1 MTEDEQR
8 RQKRHKR
15 LWLALAVLVAILA
28 VLIVPPLVSVSRYTS
43 RITSL
48 IAESL
53 GRPVRLSSVRV
64 RVLPRPGFVLGDLTV
79 EEDPAF
85 GAEPLL
91 HATTVT
97 AYIRMLSLW
106 RGRLEIS
113 EISVDE
119 ASLNLVRTPDG
130 RWNLDSLLHS
140 AATKAGTSAAGAEA
154 HVPPF
159 PYLAASN
166 SRINFKNGVEKLP
179 FSIVDTDLSFWQ
191 EDPGKWRIRL
201 RGRPAR
207 TDVSLDLA
215 DTGVVEL
222 DATAQR
228 ASDLRQMPIH
238 LDLEWRDAQLG
249 QLTRLAT
256 GSDAGWRG
264 DMRGEVHVEGT
275 ADAAHVTTRLRATGV
290 HRAEFAPAAPMDFDA
305 NCGFVYHYSLRSL
318 QDLVCDSLLGDGH
331 LRLAGDLPG
340 NGDMPHFSVELDRIP
355 VAAGLDAL
363 RTVRSGV
370 GPGLQAAGT
379 VSGKVSYAES
389 PATSGVLKKPVVPA
403 KVHSTKTSAAMP
415 AAGPLTGS
423 FTVDGFAL
431 SGEGLSRPIQAPKM
445 VLEPA
450 AVAQGHAPE
459 LAGAAAISVGGTIPL
474 TVNLRMGLKGYQV
487 TLRGQASIV
496 RGRELARAAGISQ
509 AAALD
514 ALAGDPLTVD
524 LSAEGPWMPAEEV
537 PFSSIAP
544 VLPANSAAHGAASG
558 GLSAAASGPANAKP
572 ATNGAASP
580 VVDSLSGTVTLRNAN
595 WKADYLAN
603 HVEISDAT
611 LHLNLVGG
619 AGESRWDPV
628 DFSYGPLKGKASL
641 TIPASCD
648 PPAPCPARFLVQFGD
663 LDAETVQTAALGAHE
678 KGTLLS
684 DLIDRLHPASAPVW
698 PPFEGTV
705 KVDSLILGPVT
716 LKDAT
721 AELNILPNSAEIT
734 SLDATLL
741 GGNLHAAGTL
751 ETGDKPSYNLTG
763 DFTKLNATA
772 VGQLLGQNWR
782 GGTFDANGKIELSGY
797 TGADLA
803 GSAKGTLHF
812 EWRHGSV
819 APAASAAETSPAPLV
834 RFDRW
839 TADSEIANGKI
850 TLGNN
855 EVAQGGRKRAVEASV
870 TLVESPKVSF
880 AAPKTA
886 PTRKR

>member
-1 MTEDEQR
+1 MIEDEQG
-8 RQKRHKR
+8 RQKKHRR

-48 IAESL
+48 MSDSL

-64 RVLPRPGFVLGDLTV
+64 RLLPRPGFVLDDLAV

-91 HATTVT
+91 HASTVT
-97 AYIRMLSLW
+97 ANIRMLSLW

-113 EISVDE
+113 EISVDD
-119 ASLNLVRTPDG
+119 ASLNLVRSPDG
-130 RWNLDSLLHS
+130 RWNLDSLLHT
-140 AATKAGTSAAGAEA
+140 AATKAGTAAAGGA
-154 HVPPF
+154 HAPPF

-179 FSIVDTDLSFWQ
+179 FSVVDTDLSFWQ

-201 RGRPAR
+201 RGQPAR

-222 DATAQR
+222 DATAQH
-228 ASDLRQMPIH
+228 APDLRQMPIH

-264 DMRGEVHVEGT
+264 DMRGEVHVDGT
-275 ADAAHVTTRLRATGV
+275 ADVAQVKTRLRATGV

-305 NCGFVYHYSLRSL
+305 NCAFVYHYSARAL
-318 QDLVCDSLLGDGH
+318 QNLVCDSPLGNGH
-331 LRLAGDLPG
+331 VRLAGDLPA
-340 NGDMPHFSVELDRIP
+340 NGGMPHFSVELDRIP

-363 RTVRSGV
+363 RTVRRGI

-389 PATSGVLKKPVVPA
+389 PAANGVLKKSAGPA
-403 KVHSTKTSAAMP
+403 KTHSAMAGAAAP
-415 AAGPLTGS
+415 TAGPLTGS
-423 FTVDGFAL
+423 FTVEGFAL
-431 SGEGLSRPIQAPKM
+431 SGESLSRPIQAPKT

-450 AVAQGHAPE
+450 AVTQGHAQA
-459 LAGAAAISVGGTIPL
+459 LAGTAAIPEGGAVPL
-474 TVNLRMGLKGYQV
+474 TVNVRLGLKGYQV

-496 RGRELARAAGISQ
+496 RGRELARAAGLSE
-509 AAALD
+509 ASALD
-514 ALAGDPLTVD
+514 ALAGDPLAVD
-524 LSAEGPWMPAEEV
+524 LTAEGPWMQAEEI
-537 PFSSIAP
+537 PFSNIAP
-544 VLPANSAAHGAASG
+544 VRPATNAARVAAPGALSG
-558 GLSAAASGPANAKP
+558 AASGPANTKP
-572 ATNGAASP
+572 AADGAASP
-580 VVDSLSGTVTLRNAN
+580 VVDSLSGTVTVHNAN

-603 HVEISDAT
+603 HVEISEAT
-611 LHLNLVGG
+611 LHVNLVGG
-619 AGESRWDPV
+619 VGDSRWDPV
-628 DFSYGPLKGKASL
+628 AFSYGPLKGTASL

-648 PPAPCPARFLVQFGD
+648 PPVPCPTRLQVQFGD

-684 DLIDRLHPASAPVW
+684 DLIDRLHPASSPVW

-705 KVDSLILGPVT
+705 KIDSLILGPVT

-721 AELNILPNSAEIT
+721 VELNVQPNGAEIT
-734 SLDATLL
+734 SFDATVL
-741 GGNLHAAGTL
+741 GGSLHAAGTL
-751 ETGDKPSYNLTG
+751 ETGDKPAYTLTG
-763 DFTKLNATA
+763 DFKKLNATA
-772 VGQLLGQNWR
+772 VGRLLGENWR
-782 GGTFDANGKIELSGY
+782 GGTLDANGKIELSGY

-819 APAASAAETSPAPLV
+819 ASEGGTFPAPLAH
-834 RFDRW
+834 FDRW

-850 TLGNN
+850 TMGHN
-855 EVAQGGRKRAVEASV
+855 EVAQGGRKRTVEAAV
-870 TLVESPKVSF
+870 TLAEPPKVSF
-880 AAPKTA
+880 AAPKA
-886 PTRKR
+886 ELAKKR